1 MEDQISMAFLDVMDQ
16 VISIL
21 VAKEAVLHR
30 HDNRSIIGAMSTVIM
45 KQLILN
51 CGTTTSMT
59 IVCTPIILPPE
70 VLYAE
75 DQIIL
80 KLLLLMIIGSGMLFG
95 VIGSN
100 NDINVLNQ
108 SLLFIDVVKGHTPE
122 VSFIINGREHHM
134 GYYLTNGIYPSQPM
148 FMKGM
153 SVPQQEKHRF
163 FSAKQSTLKKDVE
176 CTFDLVKKRFNILAI
191 PGRSYSQHTLGLI
204 MHACII
210 LHNMIINDERD
221 GGYDENY
228 HTITFI
234 VAPAVNYEA
243 PASLTSILQRQAH
256 LTTGL
261 IFLNL

>member
-1 MEDQISMAFLDVMDQ
+1 LD
-16 VISIL
+16 L
-21 VAKEAVLHR
+21 A
-30 HDNRSIIGAMSTVIM
+30 
-45 KQLILN
+45 
-51 CGTTTSMT
+51 CF
-59 IVCTPIILPPE
+59 
-70 VLYAE
+70 
-75 DQIIL
+75 
-80 KLLLLMIIGSGMLFG
+80 FG

-134 GYYLTNGIYPSQPM
+134 RYYLTNGIYPSRPM

-163 FSAKQSTLKKDVE
+163 FSVKQSTLKKDVE
-176 CTFDLVKKRFNILAI
+176 CTFHLVKKRFNILAI

-221 GGYDENY
+221 GGYNENY
-228 HTITFI
+228 HTVTFI
-234 VAPAVNYEA
+234 VAPTVNYEA